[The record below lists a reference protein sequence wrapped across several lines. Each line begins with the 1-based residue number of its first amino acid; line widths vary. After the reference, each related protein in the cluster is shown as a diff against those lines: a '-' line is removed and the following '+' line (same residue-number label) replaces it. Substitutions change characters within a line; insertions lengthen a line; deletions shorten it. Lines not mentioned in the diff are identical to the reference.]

1 MRLAQKLTDQFYE
14 ALDKSGARIPIKA
27 QVEELVKV
35 SVEQAREQ
43 LARVAHKTHKLGHL
57 DTCRC
62 KRCCEADKI
71 AAAIR
76 TATLEDS

>member
-1 MRLAQKLTDQFYE
+1 MRFAQKLTDQFYE

-35 SVEQAREQ
+35 SIEQVREQ
-43 LARVAHKTHKLGHL
+43 LARVAHKAHKLRHL
-57 DTCRC
+57 ETCRC
-62 KRCCEADKI
+62 KRCHEADKI

-76 TATLEDS
+76 AATLEDA